1 MCGDC
6 GDRRKVEEG
15 IEAIN
20 GDGNKNKI
28 NIKVSVISEKVKW
41 NKDNITQKMK
51 LKMNT

>member
-6 GDRRKVEEG
+6 GDRRKVEED

-28 NIKVSVISEKVKW
+28 NIKVSAISEK
-41 NKDNITQKMK
+41 NKMT
-51 LKMNT
+51 